1 MSETDY
7 RTAFDLV
14 SRIVQNGEGEDFLT
28 EISVLSKIINET
40 LPKAVEDNAPSNFPE
55 VYSNFKYTFEQF
67 TDFIMFDKL
76 IGKNIVALGGAFSS
90 GKSSFLNSLMG
101 SSMLPAEIDP
111 STAVPTYII
120 NGTEDKASG
129 INVFNKKVE
138 LKIEEVKIISHGYS
152 TEHNVKFGHL
162 IESIFIE
169 TPRSAYKSIAFL
181 DTPGYSKPDSDKYS
195 KRTDENIA
203 RTQLN
208 SSNFILWFVSVEEG
222 TISEEDIKFIQTL
235 DSGIPFAVIV
245 NKCDKKTESDVKLIT
260 DGIKNTLE
268 GKGLFPVAVIPYS
281 CRKPKQFGLGEAV
294 ALIEK
299 WNRSDYQSTFARDF
313 KILFISCIE
322 YFDEMLRSENRR
334 LNWIN
339 TGMTFSDIPEVNESF
354 RSLSSEIKIS
364 TQKLREKSKQIT
376 DISQEFFTELKK
388 VGDQYGITLPE
399 PSEIDLISNNT
410 SKLLK
415 ILRET
420 KERNKIK
427 SVGNYHALMT
437 LIKDKE
443 IRINKA
449 VGHKDYAKE
458 LAGVFKKLIIP
469 ENSKLQMQ
477 PGFHKYSSAIF
488 DIIKGK
494 GRNISIKLRK
504 EIIITKLEKE
514 TKDLRKHCIQAKTE
528 AIKKTFLK

>member
-1 MSETDY
+1 MTEIDY
-7 RTAFDLV
+7 RSAFDLV

-28 EISVLSKIINET
+28 EISALSKIINET

-55 VYSNFKYTFEQF
+55 LYSNFKYTFEQF

-101 SSMLPAEIDP
+101 SNMLPAEIDP
-111 STAVPTYII
+111 STSVPTYII
-120 NGTEDKASG
+120 NGTDDKASG

-245 NKCDKKTESDVKLIT
+245 NKCDKKTESDVKMIT
-260 DGIKNTLE
+260 KGIKSTLE

-281 CRKPKQFGLGEAV
+281 CRKPKQFGLEEVV

-313 KILFISCIE
+313 KILFIRCIE
-322 YFDEMLRSENRR
+322 YFDDMLRNENRR

-354 RSLSSEIKIS
+354 RSLSSEIKI
-364 TQKLREKSKQIT
+364 TAQKFREKSKLIK
-376 DISQEFFTELKK
+376 DIIKEFFTEIKK
-388 VGDQYGITLPE
+388 VGDKYGILLPE
-399 PSEIDLISNNT
+399 PSEIELISNNT
-410 SKLLK
+410 SNLLK
-415 ILRET
+415 IVREI
-420 KERNKIK
+420 KEKNKIK
-427 SVGNYHALMT
+427 SDGNYHSLMT
-437 LIKDKE
+437 ILKDKKIELDKGLGHNEYTKGLANEFKVLLKHESSKLHLQLGADKYPSTLVDLIKAKGE
-443 IRINKA
+443 IKPIKT
-449 VGHKDYAKE
+449 KKE
-458 LAGVFKKLIIP
+458 L
-469 ENSKLQMQ
+469 
-477 PGFHKYSSAIF
+477 
-488 DIIKGK
+488 
-494 GRNISIKLRK
+494 
-504 EIIITKLEKE
+504 ITDKLEKE
-514 TKDLRKHCIQAKTE
+514 TKELLKLSIKAKID
-528 AIKKTFLK
+528 AIKYYFIK